1 MFNQQKPPET
11 PEPQQVKKGTASWR
25 PHKTLEVKSTRPGY
39 RQRWVNTD
47 PANLEKKQ
55 AEGWVFSKAEH
66 DRAKS
71 VDIGKNLG
79 SVQQYRDLVL
89 MEIPEETVE
98 ARSKY
103 YEGETQ
109 SQLSGITKRLKQKMA
124 QSGNAATYGEVMI
137 GDKPV

>member
-1 MFNQQKPPET
+1 MSEQKPET
-11 PEPQQVKKGTASWR
+11 PEVKKGTASWR
-25 PHKTLEVKSTRPGY
+25 PHKTLEVKKTRAGF

-71 VDIGKNLG
+71 VEVGKNLG
-79 SVQQYRDLVL
+79 TVQQYRDLVL
-89 MEIPEETVE
+89 MEIPEETVD
-98 ARSKY
+98 ARAAY
-103 YEGETQ
+103 FNRETE
-109 SQLSGITKRLKQKMA
+109 SQLTGITKRLKQKMA
-124 QSGNAATYGEVMI
+124 QSGNAATYGDVVI